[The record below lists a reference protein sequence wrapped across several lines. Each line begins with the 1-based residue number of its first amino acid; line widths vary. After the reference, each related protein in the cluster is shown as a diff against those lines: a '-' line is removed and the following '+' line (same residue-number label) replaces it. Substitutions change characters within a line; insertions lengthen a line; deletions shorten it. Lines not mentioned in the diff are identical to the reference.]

1 MASILVL
8 VPVMVRCASDT
19 IDEAVPLANQR
30 PLSGGAAAAPNNT
43 GQYPNI
49 NVVPTGEV
57 SQLSDSQTASTRL
70 ELEGEALAQQQGGE
84 SAENYLER
92 LRKLQLL
99 GSTHAANVLRQIE
112 NAK

>member
-1 MASILVL
+1 
-8 VPVMVRCASDT
+8 MVRCASNT
-19 IDEAVPLANQR
+19 IDEAVPLASQQ
-30 PLSGGAAAAPNNT
+30 PLVSSTSAAPKNT

-49 NVVPTGEV
+49 NVVPAGEV
-57 SQLSDSQTASTRL
+57 SQLSDSQTASTRA
-70 ELEGEALAQQQGGE
+70 ELEGEALAQQQSGE

-112 NAK
+112 KAK